1 MNCLLI
7 GYIILENKSLFF
19 FKKKTTT
26 SCIHK
31 GILNPIMFGREYMDK
46 GVDRIKQDKNND
58 YGCQIDEFTQANIFI
73 SVELNL
79 PIPIPDGDAPEGK
92 RAMNYLEDISSGLI
106 RGDNSFICI
115 DNGNIVFLK
124 MITPEK
130 FNIRRGD
137 IVKPV
142 PIMDGKEPSYLLKRF
157 DWAVNFDYPEGYHIV
172 LTNPDEEGEI
182 IVESLLTGKRRCDST
197 KAWIKIGYA
206 GINIL
211 EGEEEN

>member
-1 MNCLLI
+1 
-7 GYIILENKSLFF
+7 
-19 FKKKTTT
+19 
-26 SCIHK
+26 
-31 GILNPIMFGREYMDK
+31 MFGREYMDK
-46 GVDRIKQDKNND
+46 GVDNFEQNKNNN
-58 YGCQIDEFTQANIFI
+58 YEGNIDEFAQANLFI

-79 PIPIPDGDAPEGK
+79 PISIPNGHAPEGK

-115 DNGNIVFLK
+115 DNGNIVYLK

-130 FNIRRGD
+130 LNIRRGD

-142 PIMDGKEPSYLLKRF
+142 PIMDGEEPSYLLKRF
-157 DWAVNFDYPEGYHIV
+157 DWAINLDYPEGYYVV

-206 GINIL
+206 GINLL
-211 EGEEEN
+211 EGEEEV

>member
-1 MNCLLI
+1 
-7 GYIILENKSLFF
+7 
-19 FKKKTTT
+19 
-26 SCIHK
+26 
-31 GILNPIMFGREYMDK
+31 MFGREYMDR
-46 GVDRIKQDKNND
+46 GVDRIKKDKNND
-58 YGCQIDEFTQANIFI
+58 YGYQIDEFTQANIFI

-142 PIMDGKEPSYLLKRF
+142 PIMNGKEPSYLLKRF
-157 DWAVNFDYPEGYHIV
+157 DWAINFDYPEGYHIV

>member
-1 MNCLLI
+1 
-7 GYIILENKSLFF
+7 
-19 FKKKTTT
+19 
-26 SCIHK
+26 
-31 GILNPIMFGREYMDK
+31 MFGREYMDK
-46 GVDRIKQDKNND
+46 GVDDFEQNKNNN
-58 YGCQIDEFTQANIFI
+58 YECNIDEFAQANLFI

-79 PIPIPDGDAPEGK
+79 PISIPNGHAPEGK

-115 DNGNIVFLK
+115 DNGNIVYLK

-130 FNIRRGD
+130 LNIRRGD

-142 PIMDGKEPSYLLKRF
+142 PIMDGEEPSYLLKRF
-157 DWAVNFDYPEGYHIV
+157 DWAINLDYPEGYYVV

-206 GINIL
+206 GINLL
-211 EGEEEN
+211 EGEEEV

>member
-1 MNCLLI
+1 MII
-7 GYIILENKSLFF
+7 GFKLSQEVFF
-19 FKKKTTT
+19 SFFTVKKLSEIKT
-26 SCIHK
+26 
-31 GILNPIMFGREYMDK
+31 
-46 GVDRIKQDKNND
+46 
-58 YGCQIDEFTQANIFI
+58 
-73 SVELNL
+73 
-79 PIPIPDGDAPEGK
+79 
-92 RAMNYLEDISSGLI
+92 
-106 RGDNSFICI
+106 NS
-115 DNGNIVFLK
+115 
-124 MITPEK
+124 TPEK